1 MLLMMNRMSA
11 ILAGLLLSAPASAF
25 AAGVQVRSVPVARNT
40 QAPVGIA
47 AAYAKAGRSMAYTSM
62 PLISLTFASSSY
74 GTGYVPTLASVA
86 AAVRA
91 YTLKLRANV
100 VRTFDVG
107 AVDTATWMPTGE
119 VAEALKTLQMPVHEK
134 QIPESIRFIERRG
147 SVMRP
152 ASESD
157 TGSLDVESSYLAEG
171 GAASSA
177 KGQLSLIHHRE
188 KALSDMVDPSGIGR
202 RIEGAV
208 SFDGGRHSSVS
219 LN

>member
-11 ILAGLLLSAPASAF
+11 ILAGLLLSAPASSF

-40 QAPVGIA
+40 QAPVGIV

-62 PLISLTFASSSY
+62 PLISLAFTNSHMS
-74 GTGYVPTLASVA
+74 GYVPTLAGVA

-157 TGSLDVESSYLAEG
+157 TGSLDTESSYLAEG

-188 KALSDMVDPSGIGR
+188 KALGDNVDPSGIGR
-202 RIEGAV
+202 RIEGTV
-208 SFDGGRHSSVS
+208 SFDGGRHSGVS